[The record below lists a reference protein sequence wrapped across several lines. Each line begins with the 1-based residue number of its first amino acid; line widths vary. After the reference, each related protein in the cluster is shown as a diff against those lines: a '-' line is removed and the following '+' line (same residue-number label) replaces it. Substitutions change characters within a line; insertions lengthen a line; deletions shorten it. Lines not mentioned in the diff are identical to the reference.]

1 MNRTSSEVAADVSA
15 KIANLGIF
23 CAFLVLFIHIPH
35 DTRPNYVYIYFTKGL
50 SKIAVPFFFVASGYL
65 LACRFGD
72 DGWYRS
78 AIVKRLRTLYVP
90 MTVWC
95 ILYFI
100 CKDVVPAF
108 FSGQHV
114 HLNLE
119 TAARLL
125 ALHPFREPYV
135 GVLWFMK
142 TLLIFVVFSPLLR
155 HLSSPIPILAMFVAQ
170 LCLGPTLG
178 GTPPPLRFTLLK
190 GYFPICGAA
199 FFCLGMML
207 KLRNATLRIPRG
219 AGLALLTVGLALM
232 FLRLGVRRPVWLQHA
247 AFAYVPFLLAGVW
260 SLCPSKRL
268 PAFLV
273 QASFAVYVMHYFV
286 ITVFE
291 RVLRNAFGRID
302 TLLYVVFGLL
312 CFAVCVAAS
321 VLAHRFLPRWL
332 QNTLFGGR

>member
-135 GVLWFMK
+135 GVLWFLK
-142 TLLIFVVFSPLLR
+142 TLLIFVVFSPLLD
-155 HLSSPIPILAMFVAQ
+155 AQ
-170 LCLGPTLG
+170 DGIAPGLG
-178 GTPPPLRFTLLK
+178 G
-190 GYFPICGAA
+190 
-199 FFCLGMML
+199 
-207 KLRNATLRIPRG
+207 
-219 AGLALLTVGLALM
+219 VGRDEES
-232 FLRLGVRRPVWLQHA
+232 RLGQEVDD
-247 AFAYVPFLLAGVW
+247 G
-260 SLCPSKRL
+260 
-268 PAFLV
+268 
-273 QASFAVYVMHYFV
+273 
-286 ITVFE
+286 
-291 RVLRNAFGRID
+291 
-302 TLLYVVFGLL
+302 
-312 CFAVCVAAS
+312 
-321 VLAHRFLPRWL
+321 
-332 QNTLFGGR
+332 